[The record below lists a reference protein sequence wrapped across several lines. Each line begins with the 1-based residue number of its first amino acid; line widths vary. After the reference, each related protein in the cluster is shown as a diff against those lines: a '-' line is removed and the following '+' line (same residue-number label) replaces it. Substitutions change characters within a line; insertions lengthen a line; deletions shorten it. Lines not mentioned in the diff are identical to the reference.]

1 MNRSSHRNHFGLC
14 PESAVRDRRSA
25 RLLQLLRREVAE
37 VKESHNLLLL
47 KTRPG
52 GAAKLAGPAE
62 RQWPHVMCA
71 VAGRDLLLLVTATR
85 STCDEL
91 GRMVRELMS

>member
-1 MNRSSHRNHFGLC
+1 MCRGGAPGFTGAPS
-14 PESAVRDRRSA
+14 RRSA

-52 GAAKLAGPAE
+52 GAVKLAGPAE
-62 RQWPHVMCA
+62 RQWPEVTCA
-71 VAGRDLLLLVTATR
+71 VAGKDLLLLVTATR
-85 STCDEL
+85 KSCGEL
-91 GRMVRELMS
+91 GRLVRELIA